1 MAASQTMTVEVAL
14 PPQQAE
20 AAVYQAFLA
29 AGLSWVVGGNGFMQG
44 KVSAGMRSWGENV
57 QATIGYGPRGA
68 VVTLRSECAL
78 PTQVIDWGKNLS
90 LIHISEPTR
99 RTPISYAVFC
109 LK

>member
-1 MAASQTMTVEVAL
+1 MAASHTMTVEVAL
-14 PPQQAE
+14 APQQAE

-29 AGLSWVVGGNGFMQG
+29 AGLSWVAGGNGFMQG

-78 PTQVIDWGKNLS
+78 PTQVIDWGKNRQNVERIVEALRP
-90 LIHISEPTR
+90 LAP
-99 RTPISYAVFC
+99 V
-109 LK
+109 L